1 MRRVATALA
10 LNGSPS
16 PESRTRV
23 LAQRTLDAVGGGRL
37 VDLTHLDA
45 EALLGRRRD
54 PTVDGVLEA
63 IAGADVLIVATPVY
77 RATYSAL
84 TKTVFDLLPQDAL
97 RDVVAI
103 LAATGA
109 GQGHR
114 LAVDHGL
121 RPLIASLGGW
131 STPTGLYATTD
142 DVDVS
147 GYVSD
152 ALYAAVQQSAT
163 EARALASAIA
173 GSRLEGPASK

>member
-1 MRRVATALA
+1 MRRVASAVA

-23 LAQRTLDAVGGGRL
+23 LAQRTLDAVGVGRL

-54 PTVDGVLEA
+54 PTVDGVLDA
-63 IAGADVLIVATPVY
+63 IAGTDVLIVATPVY
-77 RATYSAL
+77 RATFSAL

-97 RDVVAI
+97 HDVVAI

-109 GQGHR
+109 GEGHR

-131 STPTGLYATTD
+131 STPTGLYATAD
-142 DVDVS
+142 DVDAA
-147 GYVSD
+147 GYVSE
-152 ALYAAVQQSAT
+152 ALDAAVRQAAG
-163 EARALASAIA
+163 EARALAGAIA
-173 GSRLEGPASK
+173 ASRPC